1 MQDIKYIF
9 FDFGGTLDLDGVHWY
24 DHWIRSYK
32 AAGIEVPE
40 NDLKSAYLETEKNLN
55 AMPPLSCDYLGLI
68 RLKAEYQLGYLFHI
82 DKSVGEIT
90 ELTSALAKA
99 TYEPIAKQA
108 AKSLEILETLR
119 KTYKLGVISNFYGN
133 LDIVLRELLMR
144 NSICNV
150 IDSKIVQIRKP
161 NPEIYKF
168 AVDQCGLSPEQCV
181 MVGDSYRQDIEPAK
195 SIGMKTIM
203 INSRQVDGT
212 NNEYDKADIIV
223 NSISEIINILI

>member
-1 MQDIKYIF
+1 MQNIKYIF

-40 NDLKSAYLETEKNLN
+40 SDFKSAYLETEKNLN
-55 AMPPLSCDYLGLI
+55 AMPPLTCDYLGLI
-68 RLKAEYQLGYLFHI
+68 RMKAEYQLGYLYHI
-82 DKSVGEIT
+82 DKSVSEIA
-90 ELTSALAKA
+90 ELTENLSQA
-99 TYEPIAKQA
+99 TYEPIEKQA
-108 AKSLEILETLR
+108 AKSLEILEALR

-144 NSICNV
+144 NSISNV

-161 NPEIYKF
+161 NPEIYEF
-168 AVDQCGLSPEQCV
+168 AVQQCGLAPEQCV

-203 INSRQVDGT
+203 INSRQVDGI

>member
-24 DHWIRSYK
+24 DHWIRSYNS
-32 AAGIEVPE
+32 AGIEVPE
-40 NDLKSAYLETEKNLN
+40 SDFKSAYLETEKTLN

-68 RLKAEYQLGYLFHI
+68 RLKAEQQLSHLNNSKLNAH
-82 DKSVGEIT
+82 DIT

-108 AKSLEILETLR
+108 TKSLEILEALR

-133 LDIVLRELLMR
+133 LEIVLRELLMR

-203 INSRQVDGT
+203 INSRQVDGI

>member
-1 MQDIKYIF
+1 MQDVKFIF

-32 AAGIEVPE
+32 VAGIEIPE
-40 NDLKSAYLETEKNLN
+40 SDFKSAYLETEKTLN
-55 AMPPLSCDYLGLI
+55 AMPPLTGDYLDLI
-68 RLKAEYQLGYLFHI
+68 RMKAEYQLGYLYNI
-82 DKSVGEIT
+82 KKSISEIAVLT
-90 ELTSALAKA
+90 DELVRT

-108 AKSLEILETLR
+108 AKSLQILEALR
-119 KTYKLGVISNFYGN
+119 KKYKLGVISNFYGN

-144 NSICNV
+144 NSINSV
-150 IDSKIVQIRKP
+150 VDSKSVQIRKP
-161 NPEIYKF
+161 DPEIYKY
-168 AVDQCGLSPEQCV
+168 AVNQCGLTPEQCV

-212 NNEYDKADIIV
+212 NNDYDKSDIII
-223 NSISEIINILI
+223 NSISELSNILI